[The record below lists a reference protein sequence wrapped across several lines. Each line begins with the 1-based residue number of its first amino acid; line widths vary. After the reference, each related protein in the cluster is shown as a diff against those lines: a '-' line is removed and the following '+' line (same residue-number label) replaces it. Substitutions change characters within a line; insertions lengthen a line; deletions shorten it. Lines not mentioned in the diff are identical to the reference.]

1 MSRTSPRR
9 TLEAIDTQPIA
20 LVVALAGSDLECST
34 AKQALSKSV
43 EPPSNYAT
51 FLSHAREVGVV
62 IEKAA
67 AP

>member
-1 MSRTSPRR
+1 MSRTSLRR

-20 LVVALAGSDLECST
+20 LVVALAGSDLERSI
-34 AKQALSKSV
+34 AKQALSKSI
-43 EPPSNYAT
+43 ELPSNDAT
-51 FLSHAREVGVV
+51 FLSHAREVGAV